1 MENVENT
8 STRNS
13 SIKSQLSP
21 CSSDDTVKLNG
32 IISDCNGV
40 AVNGDKNGICI
51 KDRVQSESKKLDF
64 HFLKVYIITSLCCG
78 EQDPALNLKTTF
90 NVEITMFYT
99 YYFDEKSFCM
109 YSFFMGE
116 ISYKKICNST
126 FQYKL

>member
-78 EQDPALNLKTTF
+78 GQDPALNLKTTF

-99 YYFDEKSFCM
+99 Y
-109 YSFFMGE
+109 
-116 ISYKKICNST
+116 
-126 FQYKL
+126 